1 MPVPTDNGDEIN
13 PPVVP
18 PPTPPP
24 DPPPTPP
31 PPVENLPLEPPLA
44 ELNGINPPLDQHIL
58 VDNNNNQVDPP
69 PQPVHPSQNE
79 AEPEGQNLNLDE
91 GIFQSPLSELRAA
104 SNILIREANS
114 TPRRRRLLPGP
125 TLSPLTRH
133 RVSLRPYIP
142 RGNSSTSH
150 IIADLTL
157 NIIIQKHTP
166 EEPLLPNELPALETK
181 ACTTCKLIPKVQF
194 VFIYLFMKYKFLD
207 SYMAKNATSCVI
219 L

>member
-31 PPVENLPLEPPLA
+31 PPVENLPIEPPLA

-58 VDNNNNQVDPP
+58 VNNNNNQVDPP

-79 AEPEGQNLNLDE
+79 NEPESQNLNLDE

-133 RVSLRPYIP
+133 RVNLRPYIP
-142 RGNSSTSH
+142 RWNGSTSH

-157 NIIIQKHTP
+157 SLLLQRPTP
-166 EEPLLPNELPALETK
+166 EEPLLPTELPAFETQ
-181 ACTTCKLIPKVQF
+181 ACTTCKLVPKVHI
-194 VFIYLFMKYKFLD
+194 VF
-207 SYMAKNATSCVI
+207 TSAN
-219 L
+219 